1 MLRVFSSL
9 GPDPFFFKSQFLHD
23 LCLCSAGAS
32 FSNYDEDETYASDEE
47 GEANDHKKSTT
58 AEDTTAY
65 FNYQTY
71 MDKTPSTRWSK
82 QDTELFYEVHPF
94 HWYPT
99 ERYTS
104 KYGDN

>member
-1 MLRVFSSL
+1 MVLHVFLPLGRNPSL
-9 GPDPFFFKSQFLHD
+9 FKSQFLHD

-32 FSNYDEDETYASDEE
+32 VSNYDEDETYASDED
-47 GEANDHKKSTT
+47 GEADDHNKSTMG
-58 AEDTTAY
+58 EDTSSY

-94 HWYPT
+94 HL
-99 ERYTS
+99 
-104 KYGDN
+104 